1 LCKLSGDI
9 VVIVYCNFMFQLM
22 IDRTKIAI
30 AFVIMVG
37 TGISLLSCKKS
48 SDQNGRMNRQR
59 VPVVDVLVVK
69 PQPADALA
77 DVVGTLLPAEEV
89 ELRPEVPGKIIELN
103 FSEGSLVHKGQLLV
117 RLKDDD
123 LEAQI
128 RKTKLQLDIAEK
140 DEFRKRKLL
149 EIQGISQEEYDA
161 ALNLVN
167 TLRADRD
174 LLKARLDQMR
184 IYAPFDGK
192 IGLRSVSPGAYVSTS
207 TVIATLQQTNP
218 MKLEFSVPERLAYGV
233 VSGKTVSFTIGD
245 SETVYSG
252 KIYATEP
259 GIDPSTR
266 SLKARALVTNPE
278 GKLMTGSF
286 ARINLLLEHFPEAF
300 VIPAQALVP
309 KLNGQMVYL
318 VKNGLCKS
326 SDVNVTMRTDSSVVV
341 TSGLKT
347 GDSVIIS
354 GLLQV
359 RVNAPVNVMPS
370 GKTN

>member
-1 LCKLSGDI
+1 MFHHMQITTKTAI
-9 VVIVYCNFMFQLM
+9 VF
-22 IDRTKIAI
+22 T
-30 AFVIMVG
+30 IMVG
-37 TGISLLSCKKS
+37 AGMTLISCKKS
-48 SDQNGRMNRQR
+48 SDQNGRINRQR
-59 VPVVDVLVVK
+59 VPVVNVLVVQ
-69 PQPADALA
+69 PRPADEMA
-77 DVVGTLLPAEEV
+77 DAVGTLLPAEEV

-103 FSEGSLVHKGQLLV
+103 FREGSLVRKGQLLV

-123 LEAQI
+123 LEAQM
-128 RKTKLQLDIAEK
+128 RKTNLQLDMAEK

-149 EIQGISQEEYDA
+149 EIQGVSQEEYDA
-161 ALNLVN
+161 ALHLVN
-167 TLRADRD
+167 TLRADLD

-192 IGLRSVSPGAYVSTS
+192 IGLRSVSPGAYVSPS

-218 MKLEFSVPERLAYGV
+218 MKLEFSVPERIAYGV
-233 VSGKTVSFTIGD
+233 ASGKPLRFTVGD
-245 SETVYSG
+245 SKTVYSG
-252 KIYATEP
+252 TIYATEP

-266 SLKARALVTNPE
+266 SLKARALVSNPE

-309 KLNGQMVYL
+309 KLDGQMVYL
-318 VKNGLCKS
+318 IENGLCKS
-326 SDVNVTMRTDSSVVV
+326 SDVDVTMRTDSSVVV
-341 TSGLKT
+341 TRGLKT
-347 GDSVIIS
+347 GDSLIIS